1 MLLLAAL
8 VAMHTLPPIPK
19 PSEIRSIV
27 IRHDPDDI
35 IRYASWPLSVLHD
48 ARIPG
53 TRITRQMAIRQIIG
67 AIRESGMRIVPG
79 KPRMTDATTYSP
91 KWSFV
96 FTKTDDTID
105 EISVDAT
112 GTTGALDKT
121 PVTFSALR
129 PELKRLTFEMPWLEG
144 QKRERLR
151 STPNPKRRPQ
161 SRISSRAADGR
172 IS

>member
-1 MLLLAAL
+1 MLLFAAL
-8 VAMHTLPPIPK
+8 VAMLTLPPIPK

-53 TRITRQMAIRQIIG
+53 TRITGQMTIRQILIAIG
-67 AIRESGMRIVPG
+67 ESGMRVALG

-96 FTKTDDTID
+96 FTKTDDTIV
-105 EISVDAT
+105 EISVEAS
-112 GTTGALDKT
+112 GAIGAFDKI
-121 PVTFSALR
+121 PVTFSALK
-129 PELKRLTFEMPWLEG
+129 PELQRLTFEMPWLESPT
-144 QKRERLR
+144 RERLR
-151 STPNPKRRPQ
+151 STPNPKRRSQ
-161 SRISSRAADGR
+161 SRIS
-172 IS
+172 

>member
-1 MLLLAAL
+1 MLLFAAL

-19 PSEIRSIV
+19 PHEIRSIV

-53 TRITRQMAIRQIIG
+53 TRITGQMTIRQIIG
-67 AIRESGMRIVPG
+67 AIRESGMRIALG

-96 FTKTDDTID
+96 FTKTDGTIV

-144 QKRERLR
+144 PKRERLR

-161 SRISSRAADGR
+161 SRIS
-172 IS
+172 